1 VSTHRIASV
10 LGVPVDDVTM
20 DEAVDRI
27 AEMVEHGRAT
37 GRVHQIATVNV
48 DFICNAVHDDRLMR
62 ILGRTDLSIA
72 DGMPL
77 VWGSRWLGAPLR
89 ERVAGA
95 DLVPAL
101 VERAAASGYRVYFF
115 GAAPTVA
122 ESAAAVLREQFP
134 GVEIVA
140 DAGPMFADPADM
152 DPAALVPIKAARPD
166 ICCIAL
172 GNPKQELW
180 IDRFRA
186 DVGAPVMIGV
196 GGTLD
201 FVSGAKRRAPGW
213 AQRFGLEWVHR
224 AVTEPRRLIRRY
236 ARDLIVFAPRL
247 ARQVWAT
254 RPVRRVGVGAHDV
267 VRTTEAVD
275 VQMIDVQMIDVQM
288 IDVQMID
295 VQMIDVQM
303 IKVKMKGPSRPLDEH
318 EWRNVEIAA
327 AEGTS
332 IVVDLTGCGRL
343 AGPDIATVV
352 EIARIGARH
361 GVAVEFAHVGRS
373 TRRQLVSARLGDLLE
388 QPISRMA

>member
-1 VSTHRIASV
+1 MTTHRIASV

-27 AEMVEHGRAT
+27 AAMIEDGRSS

-48 DFICNAVHDDRLMR
+48 DFICNAIHDDGLMR

-77 VWGSRWLGAPLR
+77 VWGSRWLGTPLH

-101 VERAAASGYRVYFF
+101 VARAASSGFRVYFF

-122 ESAAAVLREQFP
+122 EAAAAVLRERFP
-134 GVEIVA
+134 GAEIVA

-152 DPAALVPIKAARPD
+152 DPAALEPIKAARPD

-172 GNPKQELW
+172 GNPKQERW
-180 IDRFRA
+180 IERFGV
-186 DVGAPVMIGV
+186 DVGAPVVIGV

-201 FVSGAKRRAPGW
+201 FVSGTKRRAPQW
-213 AQRFGLEWVHR
+213 VQRFGLEWIHR

-236 ARDLIVFAPRL
+236 ARDLIVFTPRL

-254 RPVRRVGVGAHDV
+254 RPVRTPGAGEHAV
-267 VRTTEAVD
+267 VRANGVATVHIA
-275 VQMIDVQMIDVQM
+275 
-288 IDVQMID
+288 
-295 VQMIDVQM
+295 
-303 IKVKMKGPSRPLDEH
+303 GPSRMLDEH
-318 EWRNVEIAA
+318 EWLDVRTAA
-327 AEGTS
+327 AAGTRV
-332 IVVDLTGCGRL
+332 VVDLAGAGRL
-343 AGPDIATVV
+343 AGTDIATVV
-352 EIARIGARH
+352 EIAKIVARSG
-361 GVAVEFAHVGRS
+361 GVVEFAHVGAS
-373 TRRQLVSARLGDLLE
+373 TRRQLVSVRLGHLLDH
-388 QPISRMA
+388 PISRTS

>member
-1 VSTHRIASV
+1 MSTHRIASI

-48 DFICNAVHDDRLMR
+48 DFLCNAVHDDRLMR

-77 VWGSRWLGAPLR
+77 VWGSRWLGTPLR

-101 VERAAASGYRVYFF
+101 VERAASSGYRVYFF

-122 ESAAAVLREQFP
+122 AAAADVLRERYP
-134 GVEIVA
+134 GAEIVA
-140 DAGPMFADPADM
+140 DAGPVFADPADM

-180 IDRFRA
+180 IDRFGA
-186 DVGAPVMIGV
+186 DVGAPVVIGV

-236 ARDLIVFAPRL
+236 ARDLVVFAPRL

-254 RPVRRVGVGAHDV
+254 RPLRRVGGGAHDV
-267 VRTTEAVD
+267 IRTTGDATVRMTT
-275 VQMIDVQMIDVQM
+275 VRMN
-288 IDVQMID
+288 
-295 VQMIDVQM
+295 
-303 IKVKMKGPSRPLDEH
+303 GPSRLLDER
-318 EWRNVEIAA
+318 EWRDVEITAD
-327 AEGTS
+327 EGAN
-332 IVVDLTGCGRL
+332 IVVDLANCGRL
-343 AGPDIATVV
+343 AGRDIATVV
-352 EIARIGARH
+352 EIGRVGARC
-361 GVAVEFAHVGRS
+361 GVDVGFAHVGRS
-373 TRRQLVSARLGDLLE
+373 TRRQLVSARLGHMLDR
-388 QPISRMA
+388 PISRTS

>member
-1 VSTHRIASV
+1 MSTHRIASI
-10 LGVPVDDVTM
+10 LGVPIDDVTM
-20 DEAVDRI
+20 DETIDRI
-27 AEMVEHGRAT
+27 AEMVEEGRAS
-37 GRVHQIATVNV
+37 GRVHQVATVNV
-48 DFICNAVHDDRLMR
+48 DFLCNAVDDDRLMG
-62 ILGRTDLSIA
+62 ILGRTALSIA

-77 VWGSRWLGAPLR
+77 VWGSRWLGTPLR

-101 VERAAASGYRVYFF
+101 VERAAADGYRVYFF

-122 ESAAAVLREQFP
+122 ASAADVLRERYP
-134 GVEIVA
+134 GAEIVA

-180 IDRFRA
+180 IERFGA
-186 DVGAPVMIGV
+186 DVGAPVVIGV

-236 ARDLIVFAPRL
+236 ARDLVVFGPRL

-254 RPVRRVGVGAHDV
+254 RRWRRVGSGQHDV
-267 VRTTEAVD
+267 VRSGGVATLR
-275 VQMIDVQMIDVQM
+275 IG
-288 IDVQMID
+288 
-295 VQMIDVQM
+295 
-303 IKVKMKGPSRPLDEH
+303 GPSRALDGD
-318 EWRNVEIAA
+318 EWREIEMAVDND
-327 AEGTS
+327 TR
-332 IVVDLTGCGRL
+332 IVVDLAGCRRVGGREIATIVEVARL
-343 AGPDIATVV
+343 AARSGVV
-352 EIARIGARH
+352 LEL
-361 GVAVEFAHVGRS
+361 AHVGAS
-373 TRRQLVSARLGDLLE
+373 TRRQLRAVRLGHLLDH
-388 QPISRMA
+388 PIRGRPGKPTG

>member
-1 VSTHRIASV
+1 MPSTTI
-10 LGVPVDDVTM
+10 G
-20 DEAVDRI
+20 
-27 AEMVEHGRAT
+27 
-37 GRVHQIATVNV
+37 
-48 DFICNAVHDDRLMR
+48 LMR

-77 VWGSRWLGAPLR
+77 VWGSRWLGTPLR

-101 VERAAASGYRVYFF
+101 VERAAAEGYRVYFF

-122 ESAAAVLREQFP
+122 ASAAAVLRERYP
-134 GVEIVA
+134 GAEIVA

-180 IDRFRA
+180 IDRFGA
-186 DVGAPVMIGV
+186 DVGAPVVIGV

-254 RPVRRVGVGAHDV
+254 RPGRRPWRRSVSGPHDV
-267 VRTTEAVD
+267 VRTGGIVTVRLG
-275 VQMIDVQMIDVQM
+275 
-288 IDVQMID
+288 
-295 VQMIDVQM
+295 
-303 IKVKMKGPSRPLDEH
+303 GPSRALDEH
-318 EWRNVEIAA
+318 EWREIEVAA
-327 AEGTS
+327 DDGHAHRRRSRRLRPYRRPRHRHDRRDRPDRGPFRRRRRARS
-332 IVVDLTGCGRL
+332 HWCHRRAVSCGRP
-343 AGPDIATVV
+343 ARTPARSANPRTSRQVDRIECAAWRHEHQDGQWAVVRIRTGHIRVVMTMTGGDPDR
-352 EIARIGARH
+352 RIG
-361 GVAVEFAHVGRS
+361 VM
-373 TRRQLVSARLGDLLE
+373 
-388 QPISRMA
+388 P